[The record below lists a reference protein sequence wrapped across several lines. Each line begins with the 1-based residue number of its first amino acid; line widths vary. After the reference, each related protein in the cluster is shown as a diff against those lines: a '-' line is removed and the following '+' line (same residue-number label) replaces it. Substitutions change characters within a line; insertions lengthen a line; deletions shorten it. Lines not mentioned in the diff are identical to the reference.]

1 MVEVSGPPFDRYP
14 PMVDGTRETFINGK
28 RISNVFDIKR
38 QIFERENKNF
48 RSLEFYRKTSREL
61 LNIFSDGQIIGADNE
76 IQDVQCVY
84 ANYERAIAMLFK
96 NRNLTLPM
104 MTLAIS
110 DTVED
115 TERRKPNTNIEFW
128 TIQDKKTGRH
138 TRVASLS
145 PKAVKVSY
153 QLHLWTRYVEDM
165 NQLLEYVMAKF
176 RPYLRVGTDFITNAP
191 AFITATSDNST
202 LSVPDREDR
211 VIKKTVTFEIE
222 TWMPTRQYMI
232 QSNGDI
238 REMRYD
244 VELETDP
251 PFTGSGTPPPSL
263 FPTLE
268 NESPDGTAC
277 DTLVH
282 FENPQ
287 VSPSDV
293 RFLKPPP
300 RRINKGLEMYFDF
313 TADIYAE
320 CETVECE
327 TTCTTS
333 TPGPVPYKDFVGTQ
347 GILPNDFENS
357 LREWME
363 RNNNTSPSLQD
374 LIDDNFVNNTGV
386 KTPENAYGSFGPVTD
401 FLDYDTGTPFNSRD
415 GNYLRPKGNDSI
427 SLNDYLAGGGS
438 MEGWNLL
445 FGKIKPCTCMRVVIT
460 PIAQTAVLYPPTST

>member
-14 PMVDGTRETFINGK
+14 PMVDGTRETFINGN

-61 LNIFSDGQIIGADNE
+61 LNIFSDGQVIGADNE

-96 NRNLTLPM
+96 KRNLTLPL

-115 TERRKPNTNIEFW
+115 TERRKPNTNVEFW
-128 TIQDKKTGRH
+128 TIQDEKTGRH

-165 NQLLEYVMAKF
+165 NQLIEYVMAKF

-222 TWMPTRQYMI
+222 TWMPTRKYMI

-244 VELETDP
+244 VELETDIP
-251 PFTGSGTPPPSL
+251 TTSGT
-263 FPTLE
+263 
-268 NESPDGTAC
+268 
-277 DTLVH
+277 
-282 FENPQ
+282 
-287 VSPSDV
+287 
-293 RFLKPPP
+293 
-300 RRINKGLEMYFDF
+300 
-313 TADIYAE
+313 
-320 CETVECE
+320 
-327 TTCTTS
+327 
-333 TPGPVPYKDFVGTQ
+333 
-347 GILPNDFENS
+347 
-357 LREWME
+357 
-363 RNNNTSPSLQD
+363 
-374 LIDDNFVNNTGV
+374 
-386 KTPENAYGSFGPVTD
+386 
-401 FLDYDTGTPFNSRD
+401 
-415 GNYLRPKGNDSI
+415 
-427 SLNDYLAGGGS
+427 
-438 MEGWNLL
+438 
-445 FGKIKPCTCMRVVIT
+445 
-460 PIAQTAVLYPPTST
+460 QTAVLYPPTST